1 MDCRSGAWTVAGRT
15 EATLRMHSRTG
26 EPELIQPGRFHDA
39 LEPLAI
45 HGWQVQQTTEGITV
59 RIVDPDQQVD
69 LDQITRRLRA
79 ALTSAEVGDD
89 IHFDITPVQ
98 EPARTPLGKAPLI
111 IGQKQGRPG
120 VEGSR

>member
-1 MDCRSGAWTVAGRT
+1 M
-15 EATLRMHSRTG
+15 
-26 EPELIQPGRFHDA
+26 LIQPGRFHDA

-79 ALTSAEVGDD
+79 ALTSAEASD

-98 EPARTPLGKAPLI
+98 DLARTPLGKAPLI

-120 VEGSR
+120 GGGSR